1 VLLVLANYERKVYAV
16 EIGTHRTHRTAEEET
31 SGYIDRKTTGQ
42 STKVM
47 SYTLHKLTSFTGS
60 GVTEWYELVD
70 PRGDDVEPRGDAE
83 VDVRGERVPPDV
95 DLGVTTLCAG
105 LLVVALR

>member
-1 VLLVLANYERKVYAV
+1 M
-16 EIGTHRTHRTAEEET
+16 EIGAHRTAEEET
-31 SGYIDRKTTGQ
+31 SGYTDRKTTGQ

-47 SYTLHKLTSFTGS
+47 SHALHKLTSFTGS

>member
-1 VLLVLANYERKVYAV
+1 MLRVLANCEREKVYAV
-16 EIGTHRTHRTAEEET
+16 EIGTYT
-31 SGYIDRKTTGQ
+31 SRGRDPNRKTTGQ
-42 STKVM
+42 STKVIP
-47 SYTLHKLTSFTGS
+47 YALHKLTSFTGS

-83 VDVRGERVPPDV
+83 VDVRGEWVPPDV